1 MNEKQDLLKIKLD
14 IIDIKSN
21 TLHNNILLNKVVDR
35 VEELH
40 IDCNKIQLDLIE
52 EFEHIFKSGKNIFEM
67 ADMFAELKDKYI
79 NRKGE

>member
-21 TLHNNILLNKVVDR
+21 TLNNNILLNKVLDR

-52 EFEHIFKSGKNIFEM
+52 EFEHIFVSGKNIFEM
-67 ADMFAELKDKYI
+67 SDLFAELKDKYI